1 MSAPRLPVRLS
12 PELHRLAPDIPGE
25 VFTDAFPAACERLDR
40 FIGALALELASTLD
54 LTGRTLPD
62 LAALRE
68 ARGWTGDADAALLW
82 LLETLELY
90 GHAEKN
96 AAGWR
101 VGDTPPTCSSAE
113 VRDEAVRL
121 IPASEPAFRILDLC
135 AQALPAVLR
144 GESRGEDALF
154 GPSTLGLWF
163 EYFSNDNPHYALN
176 NALTAV
182 ALSRAVG
189 PGARVMEVG
198 GGGGSAAVAAFARL
212 TGDGRAP
219 SSYLFTEMH
228 PAFLRRGTRAAQAA
242 APPRCVF
249 ESRRYDINLSPD
261 EQGLS
266 GRSFDAIVAVN
277 TLHLADDVVLA
288 LRRLRSLLAPR
299 GAIVLGELVR
309 PSQTAGVHLELPF
322 CLLEAYR
329 RPPSE
334 QGIRSRP
341 GFLAWEGWRRALEA
355 AGYADVS
362 LLPKDLGSCVEAYP
376 GFYCAA
382 ITARA

>member
-1 MSAPRLPVRLS
+1 MSSPRLPVRLT
-12 PELHRLAPDIPGE
+12 PDLHRLAPDVPGD
-25 VFTDAFPAACERLDR
+25 VFTDEFPAACERLDR
-40 FIGALALELASTLD
+40 FIGALVLELAARLD
-54 LTGRTLPD
+54 LAGRTLPD
-62 LAALRE
+62 VAELRKT
-68 ARGWTGDADAALLW
+68 RGWSGDADAALLW

-90 GHAEKN
+90 GHATKN
-96 AAGWR
+96 ALGWE
-101 VGDTPPTCSSAE
+101 VSDTPSPSSSSE
-113 VRDEAVRL
+113 LRGEAVRL
-121 IPASEPAFRILDLC
+121 VPASEPAFRILDLC

-144 GESRGEDALF
+144 GEIRGEDALF

-163 EYFSNDNPHYALN
+163 DYFSNENPHYALN

-198 GGGGSAAVAAFARL
+198 GGGGSAAIAAFARL
-212 TGDGRAP
+212 AGEGRAP
-219 SSYLFTEMH
+219 SRYLFTEVH
-228 PAFLRRGTRAAQAA
+228 PAFLRRGTRAAHAA
-242 APPRCVF
+242 APPGCVF
-249 ESRRYDINLSPD
+249 ESRRYDVNLSPD
-261 EQGLS
+261 EQGVS
-266 GRSFDAIVAVN
+266 ERGFDAIMAVN

-299 GAIVLGELVR
+299 GVIVLGELVR
-309 PSQTAGVHLELPF
+309 PDRTAGVHLELPF

-334 QGIRSRP
+334 QGIRLRP
-341 GFLAWEGWRRALEA
+341 GFLAWDGWRRALEA
-355 AGYADVS
+355 AGYADVR
-362 LLPKDLGSCVEAYP
+362 LLPADLGRCVEAYP